1 MLINPPEIIGIRT
14 FYGQCICVNES
25 ICVSES
31 SFKYILKAFSAS
43 NVSSLGSVEI
53 CKYTQTIKC
62 NDYYGLVV
70 KPGVCGY
77 MYMKYSSSW
86 YWLVNQAVSYG

>member
-14 FYGQCICVNES
+14 FYGQCICLNES
-25 ICVSES
+25 VCESES

-62 NDYYGLVV
+62 NDYYGLYV
-70 KPGVCGY
+70 
-77 MYMKYSSSW
+77 YMKYSSSW
-86 YWLVNQAVSYG
+86 YLLVNQAVLYG